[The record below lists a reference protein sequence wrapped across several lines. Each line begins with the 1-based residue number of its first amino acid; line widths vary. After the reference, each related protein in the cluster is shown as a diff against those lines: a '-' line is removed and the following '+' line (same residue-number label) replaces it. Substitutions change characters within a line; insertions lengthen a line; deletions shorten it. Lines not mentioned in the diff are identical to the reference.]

1 MKLPSLLLILLSTLL
16 AFSAPRRAEAQA
28 DVSFDYFYDA
38 LLPYGEWIEVEGYGF
53 CWRSTEMDRQWVP
66 YTDGYW
72 AFTDAGWTWVGYEEF
87 AGIVYHYGRWVSVR
101 GQGWCWVPDYE
112 WGPGWVSWRRGK
124 DYVGWAPLP
133 PQAKWRPEVGISTW
147 VDTSYDIGPGFYN
160 FCRMSDF
167 GAPVLRPLIVDRSRN
182 VTIISNTVN
191 ITNITYNRYGTV
203 PVVYNGGLS
212 YSAMRQ
218 LSTRPIPA
226 LQLVRQSHFDRP
238 DFHGGPGRFSP
249 NARTVGNQL
258 MVNAPRVAP
267 PAQATFF
274 QDKVKRVI
282 PAKEVTNGW
291 AGVAPGKA
299 RTELREKFQRETKGM
314 NPGISPARAVV
325 QADLAAV
332 PVVAV
337 PATVPP
343 AVRSKGDRGPRPIAG
358 ETPRVGEKNPIP
370 AEAGRVPQSPTGSL
384 VTPSGNAT
392 VVVPPPAGGERS
404 EKPAQPIA
412 VQGGGV
418 ESSAE
423 KPLLPKPSTGDGA
436 AVLAP
441 VRPIKGGAIRPNSP
455 VPPAGQVENPLGKPE
470 SPAVVVAPPI
480 VSRPIPLPNDVPPV
494 AKPDRPSKEI
504 VAQPTPPPLPVVPAP
519 LVDPN
524 RVEVP
529 VVKGDGSPAK
539 VDIRQQAVERQR
551 AAESAAQNAARQQAV
566 ERQRAA
572 QSEAQNAARQQA
584 VERQQ
589 EQQRAIRQQAAEAV
603 QRQVQPVRGGPTSVS
618 GSDGTETSSGQSSRG
633 GEKSKDKD
641 KDKDK
646 K

>member
-1 MKLPSLLLILLSTLL
+1 MSALL
-16 AFSAPRRAEAQA
+16 AFSAPRKADAQA

-147 VDTSYDIGPGFYN
+147 VDTRYDIGPGFYN

-167 GAPVLRPLIVDRSRN
+167 GAPVLRPVIVDRSRN

-191 ITNITYNRYGTV
+191 ITNITYNHYGTV

-258 MVNAPRVAP
+258 LVNAPRVAP
-267 PAQATFF
+267 PVEATFF

-282 PAKEVTNGW
+282 PGKEVTNGW

-332 PVVAV
+332 PVGAI
-337 PATVPP
+337 PAIVPP
-343 AVRSKGDRGPRPIAG
+343 VVRSKGDGGGRPIAG
-358 ETPRVGEKNPIP
+358 ETPRVREKNPIP
-370 AEAGRVPQSPTGSL
+370 AEAGRVSQSPTGPL
-384 VTPSGNAT
+384 VTPSGNPA

-412 VQGGGV
+412 VQTGAEPIKPRPDLSVGDGGV
-418 ESSAE
+418 V
-423 KPLLPKPSTGDGA
+423 G
-436 AVLAP
+436 VP
-441 VRPIKGGAIRPNSP
+441 VRPNKGGAIRPNGP

-470 SPAVVVAPPI
+470 QPAVVVAPP
-480 VSRPIPLPNDVPPV
+480 VVGRPIPLPNDVPLV

-504 VAQPTPPPLPVVPAP
+504 VAQPTPPPLPVV
-519 LVDPN
+519 
-524 RVEVP
+524 
-529 VVKGDGSPAK
+529 KGDGVPAK
-539 VDIRQQAVERQR
+539 VEIRELEVERQRVAEGEAQNAAQNAAKQQAVERQRAAEGEAQNAAKQQAVERQQAAESAAQNAAKQQAVERQQAAEIAAQNAARQQAVEHQR
-551 AAESAAQNAARQQAV
+551 AAESAAQNAAKQQ
-566 ERQRAA
+566 
-572 QSEAQNAARQQA
+572 
-584 VERQQ
+584 
-589 EQQRAIRQQAAEAV
+589 
-603 QRQVQPVRGGPTSVS
+603 
-618 GSDGTETSSGQSSRG
+618 
-633 GEKSKDKD
+633 
-641 KDKDK
+641 
-646 K
+646 